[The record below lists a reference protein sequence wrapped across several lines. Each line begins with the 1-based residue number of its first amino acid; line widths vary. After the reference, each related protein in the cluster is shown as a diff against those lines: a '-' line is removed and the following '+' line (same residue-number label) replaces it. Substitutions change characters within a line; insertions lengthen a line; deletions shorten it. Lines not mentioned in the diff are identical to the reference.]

1 MGGRFLLPGGSAART
16 ARNPGLRI
24 ARHDSFSHTP
34 MSLRRRPDHPVEP
47 IYHPQSVDQPAV
59 RDGPG
64 DSVTSQVLRFIEE
77 RHLAPGDRLP
87 SERELALRLNVS
99 RPALR
104 ESLAALEAMR
114 VIVRRRNSGIYLAAP
129 GSHPSFESVVLRSD
143 LGLTLDADTIRH
155 SMEVRNLLELQA
167 VDLACARRD
176 AADLDH
182 LESIIA
188 DTRAR
193 LAQERSI
200 IDLDEAFHLG
210 VVAASKNPIFAQI
223 VHAFY
228 RLSLVRRQVYFAD
241 LKRCQ
246 RSHRE
251 HQAIL
256 RAIRARDSDKARRAM
271 HVHIHEGFWRSLL
284 KHSARVP

>member
-1 MGGRFLLPGGSAART
+1 
-16 ARNPGLRI
+16 
-24 ARHDSFSHTP
+24 
-34 MSLRRRPDHPVEP
+34 MSLRRRAGRPVEP
-47 IYHPQSVDQPAV
+47 ASFAESSERSVV
-59 RDGPG
+59 RDDPCE
-64 DSVTSQVLRFIEE
+64 SVTGQILRFIEV

-87 SERELALRLNVS
+87 SERELAQRLNVS

-114 VIVRRRNSGIYLAAP
+114 VIARRPNSGIYLAAP

-167 VDLACARRD
+167 VDLACMRRD
-176 AADLDH
+176 AADLEH
-182 LESIIA
+182 LDSIVA
-188 DTRAR
+188 ETRAR
-193 LAQERSI
+193 LAQQRSI

-210 VVAASKNPIFAQI
+210 VVAASKNPVFVQI

-228 RLSLVRRQVYFAD
+228 RLSMVRREVYFSD

-256 RAIRARDSDKARRAM
+256 RAIRARDAGKARQAM
-271 HVHIHEGFWRSLL
+271 HGHIHEGFWRSLL
-284 KHSARVP
+284 KHSARPS